1 MPEQNGHIITAHE
14 RSRAKKLR
22 NEEFLKRNWK
32 VVTPLLI
39 GFLLGLFIVPLFYF
53 SFLEALCLQMGGAGL
68 LFILG
73 KMFTTAFDGA
83 PPAEDDSPPQP
94 E

>member
-1 MPEQNGHIITAHE
+1 MPEQTEQTQTARE
-14 RSRAKKLR
+14 RARAKKLR
-22 NEEFLKRNWK
+22 NEEFLKRHWK
-32 VVTPLLI
+32 IVAPLLV
-39 GFLLGLFIVPLFYF
+39 GFLLGLFIVPLFYL

-83 PPAEDDSPPQP
+83 HPAEDETPQ
-94 E
+94 